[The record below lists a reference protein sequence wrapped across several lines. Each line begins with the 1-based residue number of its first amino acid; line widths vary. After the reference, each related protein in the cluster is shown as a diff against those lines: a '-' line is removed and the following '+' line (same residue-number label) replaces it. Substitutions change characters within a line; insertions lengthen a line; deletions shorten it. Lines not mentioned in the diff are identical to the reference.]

1 MRVVRLMLSREAR
14 ACSGAVLMA
23 SSARSIL
30 PAAVLFGLQD
40 GRRIDRSNIDISS
53 LELIMLYGS
62 MLPAN
67 IYKKTGWLNNPAT
80 RSISD
85 VSLDYFFLAAFLLL
99 FQAVASNITG
109 VPMKRDA

>member
-1 MRVVRLMLSREAR
+1 M
-14 ACSGAVLMA
+14 
-23 SSARSIL
+23 
-30 PAAVLFGLQD
+30 F
-40 GRRIDRSNIDISS
+40 
-53 LELIMLYGS
+53 
-62 MLPAN
+62 PAN

-99 FQAVASNITG
+99 FHAVASNITG